1 MFLFLVPVLYVA
13 IFSSRKAHADASVG
27 EEHLKDENQP
37 VLASLRDRPV
47 ILLFIDIDGFL
58 RFF

>member
-1 MFLFLVPVLYVA
+1 MFLFLVPLLYVA

-37 VLASLRDRPV
+37 FLA
-47 ILLFIDIDGFL
+47 LLWDCPFL
-58 RFF
+58 